1 MPTRRPEDHG
11 VHEFTKQIHLE
22 RLRVRGLPFFKLLKK
37 QETLQWT
44 EEAQKAFDELKQY
57 LSSPP
62 TLMAPEPNEVL

>member
-11 VHEFTKQIHLE
+11 VHGCTKQIHLE

-37 QETLQWT
+37 QETLA

>member
-1 MPTRRPEDHG
+1 M
-11 VHEFTKQIHLE
+11 
-22 RLRVRGLPFFKLLKK
+22 
-37 QETLQWT
+37 LQWT